1 LQRTGEARRCKYSD
15 LFYIQ
20 GLPWS
25 RRTEDERF
33 DRSVTM
39 NRFVFGGTALLGL
52 ALFVGGV
59 SSIVARIK

>member
-1 LQRTGEARRCKYSD
+1 
-15 LFYIQ
+15 
-20 GLPWS
+20 LPWS